1 MEKIK
6 FKENIKPQY
15 YKRLIRMAR
24 KKIYENIVFQKLYL
38 LSKVEKKARIIEFQG
53 DCINILIGPNDTG
66 KSHLLRMLYWTLGCE
81 PAVIH
86 PTWQNLNV
94 KTLLQF
100 TIDDDTFLHIVM
112 EKYYN
117 I

>member
-1 MEKIK
+1 MK
-6 FKENIKPQY
+6 
-15 YKRLIRMAR
+15 
-24 KKIYENIVFQKLYL
+24 NIVFQKLYL

-112 EKYYN
+112 EKILQYLMPKKRLFFQVIKYHLP
-117 I
+117 IIQYPFF

>member
-1 MEKIK
+1 MK
-6 FKENIKPQY
+6 
-15 YKRLIRMAR
+15 
-24 KKIYENIVFQKLYL
+24 NIVFQKLYL

-100 TIDDDTFLHIVM
+100 TIDDDTFFAHRDGKNITIFNAQKRLFFQVI
-112 EKYYN
+112 KYHLPIIQYPFF
-117 I
+117 